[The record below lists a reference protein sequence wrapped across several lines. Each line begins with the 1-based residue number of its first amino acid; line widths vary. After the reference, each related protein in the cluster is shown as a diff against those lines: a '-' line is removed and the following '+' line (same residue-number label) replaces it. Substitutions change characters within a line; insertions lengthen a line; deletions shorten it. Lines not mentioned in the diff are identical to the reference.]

1 MLSYITYLAGV
12 WVYYVAKN
20 QSITKAFIWGYI
32 PVLLLLPDYYRAITP
47 GLPDPT
53 FNQTASV
60 ALFAVFMMQGMPG
73 YKFSYTDLVVGF
85 YAFAVSFSEFLASG
99 YSDAQNLMFYEL
111 TSVFFPYLF
120 AKSLI
125 EPFGLRYDFAKSFVL
140 CLSVVFVFNLF
151 ENKFGYN
158 LWQAYLGMFFP
169 GQGQGWVTT
178 FRFGLARAAGPY
190 AHCLVDGI
198 MMATAYRLQRWL
210 QWSDA
215 WPEKIKSLAWVP
227 KLSPAQLFTLMILGG
242 VFSTLG
248 KGQWLAGIIAAGI
261 TIIGRSKKRE
271 AAMTAVVSIMIF
283 IGVPLMAA
291 FLSYASVGRKN
302 AVDDNQETA
311 AYRYELVTEYMD
323 EASEH
328 LWFGWGLMQWPEIHG
343 FESIDNHFLL
353 LYLNHGVIA
362 VSLLLGIIFV
372 MMGRLITHGMSRPF
386 TEPRGSSLSFTLAAI
401 YLMYLI
407 AVATVSMAY
416 QSCTVFFLITGLA
429 DAYLRSSTWDG
440 DQGGS
445 KAKIAIDTRLFKFK
459 KVL

>member
-60 ALFAVFMMQGMPG
+60 ALFAVFIMQGMPG

-215 WPEKIKSLAWVP
+215 WPEKIKALAWVP